1 MEEVRPLS
9 VSAQMDLLA
18 LELRLPFCS
27 FILIAGVAELADAL
41 DSKSSDRKIV
51 WVRAPP
57 PAGHPNCLVGGETD
71 HRFRAPILHRRE
83 GNNCGA
89 YVYLAFY
96 PCVKRREPQCS
107 FVNGKNGHEGAGEPR
122 EFVTT
127 RWSLIV
133 SAGNLGAEEQKP
145 REALA
150 ELCRTYWQPIFLF
163 VRARGYS
170 IEDAQDL
177 TQDFFV
183 TILRNNWLQHADRN
197 RGRFRSLLL
206 RSLQNFLI
214 NAAEKTHAHKRGGDV
229 EFVSWD
235 DWMAEAPSQA
245 LDSLPPERIFDLVWA
260 TTVVERAFQR
270 LREEC
275 ESKGKLW
282 LFQPLSSHL
291 TDERDEVSYAKL
303 SAELKMAETAVKK
316 QLHNMRHRY
325 RSLLRAEVS
334 QTVEDPS
341 DVDDEIRY
349 LCASLATGTE

>member
-1 MEEVRPLS
+1 M
-9 VSAQMDLLA
+9 
-18 LELRLPFCS
+18 
-27 FILIAGVAELADAL
+27 
-41 DSKSSDRKIV
+41 
-51 WVRAPP
+51 
-57 PAGHPNCLVGGETD
+57 
-71 HRFRAPILHRRE
+71 
-83 GNNCGA
+83 
-89 YVYLAFY
+89 
-96 PCVKRREPQCS
+96 
-107 FVNGKNGHEGAGEPR
+107 NGKNGHEGAGEPR

-127 RWSLIV
+127 RWSLIL
-133 SAGNLGAEEQKP
+133 SAANFGTEEQKA

-325 RSLLRAEVS
+325 RSLLRDEVS
-334 QTVEDPS
+334 QTVEDRA

-349 LCASLATGTE
+349 LCASLATETE

>member
-1 MEEVRPLS
+1 
-9 VSAQMDLLA
+9 
-18 LELRLPFCS
+18 
-27 FILIAGVAELADAL
+27 
-41 DSKSSDRKIV
+41 
-51 WVRAPP
+51 
-57 PAGHPNCLVGGETD
+57 
-71 HRFRAPILHRRE
+71 
-83 GNNCGA
+83 
-89 YVYLAFY
+89 
-96 PCVKRREPQCS
+96 
-107 FVNGKNGHEGAGEPR
+107 VNGKNGHEGAGEPR

-133 SAGNLGAEEQKP
+133 SAGNLGAEEQKA

-245 LDSLPPERIFDLVWA
+245 LDSLPPERIFDLAWA
-260 TTVVERAFQR
+260 TTVVEHAFQR

-325 RSLLRAEVS
+325 RSLLRDEVS
-334 QTVEDPS
+334 QTVEDRA

-349 LCASLATGTE
+349 LCASLATETE

>member
-1 MEEVRPLS
+1 
-9 VSAQMDLLA
+9 
-18 LELRLPFCS
+18 
-27 FILIAGVAELADAL
+27 
-41 DSKSSDRKIV
+41 
-51 WVRAPP
+51 
-57 PAGHPNCLVGGETD
+57 
-71 HRFRAPILHRRE
+71 
-83 GNNCGA
+83 
-89 YVYLAFY
+89 
-96 PCVKRREPQCS
+96 
-107 FVNGKNGHEGAGEPR
+107 VNGKNGHEGAGEPR

-133 SAGNLGAEEQKP
+133 SAGNLGAEEQKA

-245 LDSLPPERIFDLVWA
+245 LDSLPPERIFDLAWA
-260 TTVVERAFQR
+260 TTVVEHAFQR

-325 RSLLRAEVS
+325 RSLLRDEVS
-334 QTVEDPS
+334 QTVEDGA

-349 LCASLATGTE
+349 LCASLATETE